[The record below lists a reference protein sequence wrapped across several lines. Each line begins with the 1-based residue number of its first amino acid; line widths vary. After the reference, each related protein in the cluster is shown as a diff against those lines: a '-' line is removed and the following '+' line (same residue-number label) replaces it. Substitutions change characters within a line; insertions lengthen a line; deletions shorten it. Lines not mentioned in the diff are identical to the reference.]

1 MNLRKQNNSRKK
13 ILFIALFFAVL
24 ISVVFVLRS
33 FIPHL
38 DIESYFAKKDMAN
51 PLPVFSTEENLKKT
65 FKLVGFEI
73 KELGDFDTY
82 YEATLSSLLVVI
94 VGKDK
99 DFSSQVA
106 SLQFILNRSKIEGK
120 IPTKIDLR
128 FDKPVLK
135 Y

>member
-1 MNLRKQNNSRKK
+1 MILRKQNNPKK
-13 ILFIALFFAVL
+13 KVFLALIMLGLLAVITFVL
-24 ISVVFVLRS
+24 ISFLSNFNLNTFLV
-33 FIPHL
+33 
-38 DIESYFAKKDMAN
+38 KKDMAN
-51 PLPVFSTEENLKKT
+51 PLPSYSTEENLRKT
-65 FKLVGFEI
+65 FSLLGLEI
-73 KELGDFDTY
+73 KELGDLGSY
-82 YEATLSSLLVVI
+82 YEATLSSRLVVVI
-94 VGKDK
+94 GKDK

>member
-1 MNLRKQNNSRKK
+1 MNLRKQNSSKKK
-13 ILFIALFFAVL
+13 ILFIVLFLVVL
-24 ISVVFVLRS
+24 FSVVFAFIS
-33 FIPHL
+33 FMSRF
-38 DIESYFAKKDMAN
+38 DIGSYFAKKDMAN

-65 FKLVGFEI
+65 FNLVGYEI
-73 KELGDFDTY
+73 KELSDFDTY
-82 YEATLSSLLVVI
+82 YEATLSSRLVVI
-94 VGKDK
+94 IGKDK